1 MCVLVKQQLIFDTIS
16 INNKIKSVIKTKTKT
31 KHKFL
36 TCMPGIAFH
45 SLLDQAIQVG
55 LAAMSTKA
63 GGKCENP
70 CSPRLITLM
79 AAPLDHP
86 T

>member
-1 MCVLVKQQLIFDTIS
+1 
-16 INNKIKSVIKTKTKT
+16 
-31 KHKFL
+31 
-36 TCMPGIAFH
+36 MPGIAFH